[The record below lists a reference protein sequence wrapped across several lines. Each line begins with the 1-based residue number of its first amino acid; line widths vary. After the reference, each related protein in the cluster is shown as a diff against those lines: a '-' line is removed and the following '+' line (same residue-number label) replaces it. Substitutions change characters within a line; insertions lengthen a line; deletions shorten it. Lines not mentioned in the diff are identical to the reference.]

1 MQKGDKI
8 WFTPAKDC
16 PGCFTEDTLEW
27 GRDKNRAGRMLGDWY
42 NAGGD
47 RGWWCG
53 SDRKSGSGE
62 KCSDPGHIWK
72 VKQRGFPA
80 GFNVVHEKKKEARDD
95 PKYFSLSNGK

>member
-1 MQKGDKI
+1 MVRFMQKGDKI

-16 PGCFTEDTLEW
+16 PGCFTEETLEW

-62 KCSDPGHIWK
+62 KHSDPGHIWK
-72 VKQRGFPA
+72 VREDFLLDSMWCRRKR
-80 GFNVVHEKKKEARDD
+80 KKLGMT
-95 PKYFSLSNGK
+95 PNISV